1 MLSERVFPF
10 ISMIIREII
19 IGLKI
24 EIVRER
30 STSGTFFLPFDPD
43 GKWPGCCKGLGGFFT
58 GVAK

>member
-1 MLSERVFPF
+1 
-10 ISMIIREII
+10 MIIREII